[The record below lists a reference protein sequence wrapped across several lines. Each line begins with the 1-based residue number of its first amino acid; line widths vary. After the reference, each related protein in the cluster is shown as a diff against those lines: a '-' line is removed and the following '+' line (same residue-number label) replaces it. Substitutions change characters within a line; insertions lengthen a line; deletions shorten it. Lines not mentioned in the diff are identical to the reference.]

1 MRERRSEW
9 PSNLRVDYVQF
20 QPTVQGVMRRG
31 MHLTFGY
38 HTLFPFSL
46 FKAWDENETELT
58 HKGVVQQKC
67 CRAEMQLERKTTV
80 WIESRIETS
89 KQLVRWRGGAAWW
102 I

>member
-1 MRERRSEW
+1 MRAKQAVQSKQMRERFKRMSERTSEW
-9 PSNLRVDYVQF
+9 SNTLCVDYIQF

-58 HKGVVQQKC
+58 HKRVVQQKC
-67 CRAEMQLERKTTV
+67 CRAEMQLERKTT
-80 WIESRIETS
+80 E
-89 KQLVRWRGGAAWW
+89 GG
-102 I
+102 